1 MWISVSKLS
10 KELTN
15 TKGMNEYMSGVYEEL
30 TEYIIQNQ
38 RQFYRLAYSYV
49 KEEQTALDA
58 VQNAIIKALENYQSL
73 RNREYLKTWFYRIVV
88 NESLNILRKAGRE
101 LPCEEESLLETS
113 QEQQLRQDEQYGNPE
128 TIVTQRPQE
137 LYDAILQ
144 LPETMQTVIKLYF
157 FEELTLAEISEVTG
171 VNLSTVKYRMYE
183 GLKKLRGY
191 IKEGVA

>member
-1 MWISVSKLS
+1 MSNIG
-10 KELTN
+10 KELIN
-15 TKGMNEYMSGVYEEL
+15 TKGMNDTMSDVYEEL

-38 RQFYRLAYSYV
+38 RQFYRLAYSYI
-49 KEEQTALDA
+49 KEEQSALDA

-73 RNREYLKTWFYRIVV
+73 RNRQYMKTWFYRIVV

-101 LPCEEESLLETS
+101 LPCEEESLIETS
-113 QEQQLRQDEQYGNPE
+113 QELQLKQNEQYGNPE
-128 TIVTQRPQE
+128 TIVAEKPEE

-157 FEELTLAEISEVTG
+157 FEELTLAEISEVTQ
-171 VNLSTVKYRMYE
+171 VNLSTVKYRLYQ

-191 IKEGVA
+191 MKEGVA